1 MANSSGSIVPLIG
14 RILIS
19 AVFILAGFGKI
30 TGFSGEEMFVASKH
44 LPLPAVALGIALV
57 IELVGGL
64 AILFGFY
71 TRFTAWIVFLY
82 MIPTTF
88 LFHNFWAMQGAAQ
101 QDNMLH
107 FEKNLAIMG
116 GLLILAAF
124 GAGSLSID
132 AARVSKSAQ

>member
-1 MANSSGSIVPLIG
+1 MANSSGGIVPLIG
-14 RILIS
+14 RILLS
-19 AVFILAGFGKI
+19 AVFIIAGFGKI

-64 AILFGFY
+64 AILAGFY

-88 LFHNFWAMQGAAQ
+88 LFHNFWAMQGA
-101 QDNMLH
+101 DRLNNTLH

-116 GLLILAAF
+116 GLLILATF
-124 GAGSLSID
+124 GPGSMSVD
-132 AARVSKSAQ
+132 GARAPKSA

>member
-1 MANSSGSIVPLIG
+1 MATSSGGIVPLIG

-19 AVFILAGFGKI
+19 AVFILASIGKI
-30 TGFSGEEMFVASKH
+30 AAFSMEEGFVASKH
-44 LPLPAVALGIALV
+44 LPLPAVALGIAMI

-64 AILFGFY
+64 AILVGLY
-71 TRFTAWIVFLY
+71 TRFTAWIVFVY

-88 LFHNFWAMQGAAQ
+88 LFHNFWTMQGAAY

-124 GAGSLSID
+124 GAGGLSID
-132 AARVSKSAQ
+132 SARSRKSA

>member
-1 MANSSGSIVPLIG
+1 MANSSGGIVPLIG

-19 AVFILAGFGKI
+19 AVFIIAGIGKI
-30 TGFSGEEMFVASKH
+30 TGFSMEEGFVASKH

-64 AILFGFY
+64 AILVGLY
-71 TRFTAWIVFLY
+71 AKFTAWIVFLY

-88 LFHNFWAMQGAAQ
+88 LFHNFWTMQGGDRV
-101 QDNMLH
+101 DNMLH

-116 GLLILAAF
+116 GLLLLATF
-124 GAGSLSID
+124 GPGSMSVD
-132 AARVSKSAQ
+132 GARAPKST

>member
-1 MANSSGSIVPLIG
+1 MANSSGGIVPLIG

-19 AVFILAGFGKI
+19 AVFILAGIGKI
-30 TGFSGEEMFVASKH
+30 TGFSGEEGFVASKH

-57 IELVGGL
+57 IELAGGL
-64 AILFGFY
+64 AILAGFY

-116 GLLILAAF
+116 GLLILATF
-124 GAGSLSID
+124 GPGPMSVD
-132 AARVSKSAQ
+132 GARAPKST